1 MSENLL
7 ELNNIFLNIECN
19 DQDEVFDH
27 IANIAVTNNVISS
40 ENMQQLIL
48 ALKKREKMSS
58 TGLGDHIAIPHCR
71 SNIVLKPAV
80 LFLRLKNEINWK
92 SVDKKLVR
100 IIIVLLIPNDEVSNT
115 HMEILSVIA
124 TKLIEPSIRNIL
136 QTSNNKVEII
146 KTLLENQKSVKE
158 SSHNKKHHIL
168 AITACP
174 VGVAHTYI
182 AADKLRQ
189 GANNLDYNLKV
200 ETHGSAGVK
209 GEFSVGDI
217 KNADVIII
225 ASDIGVDLSRFVNK
239 KIYKIG
245 VSQAIRNPEK
255 VLDDSLK
262 NAKVETNIEFTA
274 EKSANSQKS
283 VLKHLMTGVGYM
295 VPFVILGGIL
305 IALSISLAKIITNDY
320 EANPKDV
327 PFLGYLEI
335 IGNASFLLMIPI
347 LSGFIAFSIAG
358 RAALV
363 PAMVSALVGNNGDNF
378 YKFINWEIKYP
389 GTQELIK
396 NVPMGFVGAIIAGLI
411 SGYLVSWINR
421 WKVPRSLAPTIPIFF
436 IPIVVGGLLSLS
448 FIFLIGAPISYIM
461 TWFQFG
467 ISWVYSN
474 KEIGRGLAF
483 AVGLLIGAM
492 AGFDM
497 GGPIN
502 KVAFLTTG
510 ALVTMKIY
518 EPMGT
523 MAAAI
528 PVAPLGMGLSTLI
541 FRKYFDQESKQAGI
555 SAIIMGIIGISEGAI
570 PFAIK
575 DPKRAIISNVIGSSL
590 AGGFAGLFAIKDYAN
605 HGGPIMAFLGAVPY
619 GKDTGIFL
627 LIILL
632 ASLITAVIYG
642 FLLISNSNNK
652 IDYSRIFKVFK
663 RGKK

>member
-7 ELNNIFLNIECN
+7 ELNNIFLDIELN
-19 DQDEVFDH
+19 DQNEAFDS
-27 IANIAVTNNVISS
+27 IANIAITNNIISS
-40 ENMQQLIL
+40 ENKQALIL
-48 ALKKREKMSS
+48 SLKKREKMSS

-71 SNIVLKPAV
+71 NNVILKPAV

-92 SVDKKLVR
+92 AIDKKLVK
-100 IIIVLLIPNDEVSNT
+100 IIIVLLIPENEVSNT
-115 HMEILSVIA
+115 HMEILSIIA
-124 TKLIEPSIRNIL
+124 TKLIEPTIRNIL
-136 QTSNNKVEII
+136 QTSISKVEII
-146 KTLLENQKSVKE
+146 KTLLENQEAVKE

-189 GANNLDYNLKV
+189 AANNLAYNLKV

-209 GEFSVGDI
+209 GEFSTTDI
-217 KNADVIII
+217 RNADVIII
-225 ASDIGVDLSRFVNK
+225 ASDIGVDLSRFANK

-245 VSQAIRNPEK
+245 VSQAIKNPEK

-262 NAKVETNIEFTA
+262 NAKVEANINFTA
-274 EKSANSQKS
+274 EKSTNSQQS
-283 VLKHLMTGVGYM
+283 ILKHLMTGVGYM

-305 IALSISLAKIITNDY
+305 IAISVSLAKIITHNND
-320 EANPKDV
+320 AIPKDV

-335 IGNASFLLMIPI
+335 IGKAAFLLMIPI
-347 LSGFIAFSIAG
+347 LAGFIAFSIAG

-363 PAMVSALVGNNGDNF
+363 PAMVSALVGNEGNNF

-389 GTQELIK
+389 GTQELIEA
-396 NVPMGFVGAIIAGLI
+396 VPMGFVGAIIAGLI
-411 SGYLVSWINR
+411 SGYLVSWINT
-421 WKVPRSLAPTIPIFF
+421 WKVPTSLAPTIPIFF

-467 ISWVYSN
+467 ISWVYSD
-474 KEIGRGLAF
+474 KEIGRGVAF

-502 KVAFLTTG
+502 KVAFLTTS

-523 MAAAI
+523 IAAAI

-555 SAIIMGIIGISEGAI
+555 AAIIMGIIGISEGAI

-590 AGGFAGLFAIKDYAN
+590 AGGFAGLFAIKNYAQ
-605 HGGPIMAFLGAVPY
+605 HGGPIMGFLGAVPY

-627 LIILL
+627 LIIILG
-632 ASLITAVIYG
+632 SLITALIYG
-642 FLLISNSNNK
+642 FLLMSKNNNR
-652 IDYSRIFKVFK
+652 IDYSKIFKVFK